1 MISPYVSGHMFYL
14 LEVVRGQLRWQKK
27 IRKFGNLWRL
37 WGTRD
42 VKRGSTDVRDPQC
55 ENKKT
60 CSFIDF
66 NIAWQPIDSE
76 QSNRLGKQIDMGDG
90 WVGNAIQYSVK
101 LSLKRW
107 VRRVALFC
115 GPRT

>member
-1 MISPYVSGHMFYL
+1 MFYL

-55 ENKKT
+55 ENKKLAVLLT
-60 CSFIDF
+60 STLPGNQLTVSSQTDWENKLIWVMAGWAMLS
-66 NIAWQPIDSE
+66 NI
-76 QSNRLGKQIDMGDG
+76 L
-90 WVGNAIQYSVK
+90 
-101 LSLKRW
+101 
-107 VRRVALFC
+107 
-115 GPRT
+115 

>member
-1 MISPYVSGHMFYL
+1 MLKGGAQMF
-14 LEVVRGQLRWQKK
+14 ETPSVKK
-27 IRKFGNLWRL
+27 K
-37 WGTRD
+37 
-42 VKRGSTDVRDPQC
+42 P
-55 ENKKT
+55 